1 MDFVA
6 GDIGAGGA
14 RHCVVEICFT
24 GRLGEPFL
32 SFAARRAEKFGLRG
46 WIEADQPEKRVVVYA
61 EGPEALV
68 HAFEVNC
75 ALGPIESRVD
85 SWVCSEQAC
94 GLLLDA
100 SGSPNKIR
108 FGVI

>member
-14 RHCVVEICFT
+14 RHCVVELCFT

-32 SFAARRAEKFGLRG
+32 SFAAKRAEKFGLRG
-46 WIEADQPEKRVVVYA
+46 WIEADKPDDTVIVYA
-61 EGPEALV
+61 EGPEAMV

-75 ALGPIESRVD
+75 SLGPLECRVD
-85 SWVCSEQAC
+85 SWTCLEQADD
-94 GLLLDA
+94 LQFDDSTNL
-100 SGSPNKIR
+100 KRTR
-108 FGVI
+108 FGDL

>member
-6 GDIGAGGA
+6 GDIGGGGG
-14 RHCVVEICFT
+14 RHCVVVLCFT

-46 WIEADQPEKRVVVYA
+46 WIEADQPEERVIVYA

-85 SWVCSEQAC
+85 SWICREQAD
-94 GLLLDA
+94 GLQFDDSRGLK
-100 SGSPNKIR
+100 KIR
-108 FGVI
+108 FGVL